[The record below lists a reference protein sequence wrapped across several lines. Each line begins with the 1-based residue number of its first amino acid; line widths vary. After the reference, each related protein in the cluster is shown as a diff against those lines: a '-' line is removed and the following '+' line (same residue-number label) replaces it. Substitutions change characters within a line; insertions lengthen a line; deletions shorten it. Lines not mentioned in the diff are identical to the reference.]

1 MAGGECAFKAT
12 IFEVEMRG
20 REAVGRQFDGGRGED
35 EVALLFHSTRAR
47 EGDQRARRGSDL
59 QPSATAT
66 SALAR
71 ANIKGSWAEWA

>member
-1 MAGGECAFKAT
+1 VHLRRLLLKSKRGE
-12 IFEVEMRG
+12 V
-20 REAVGRQFDGGRGED
+20 RQSGANLMGGRGED
-35 EVALLFHSTRAR
+35 EVELLFHSTRAR